1 MTYKII
7 NTGSN
12 GNCTIIN
19 DIIALDMGVSYKKLS
34 SYANKLELV
43 LLTHI
48 HGDHFNKSTIRKLAN
63 NRPMLKFG
71 CCKWLVQELVDC
83 GVSKRNI
90 HVYDIGTNY
99 NYEKFSLIPIK
110 LYHDVSQ
117 CGYRLFM
124 NDEKLIYATDTY
136 TLEGIKAL
144 EYDVYLI
151 EGNYESD
158 EELHSRAYNDYYES
172 RVKKTHLSK
181 EYATNW
187 LLENMGLNSVYC
199 WMHEHKNR
207 ERKEE
212 NQL

>member
-7 NTGSN
+7 NTGSD
-12 GNCTIIN
+12 GNCTIVN
-19 DIIALDMGVSYKKLS
+19 DIIAIDIGVSYKKLS
-34 SYANKLELV
+34 SYVDKLELV

-48 HGDHFNKSTIRKLAN
+48 HGDHFNKAAIRKLAS
-63 NRPMLKFG
+63 NRPTLKFG
-71 CCKWLVQELVDC
+71 CCEWLVQELVSC
-83 GVSKRNI
+83 GVNKRNI
-90 HVYDIGTNY
+90 HVYDIGKKY
-99 NYEKFSLIPIK
+99 NYEKFSIVPIK
-110 LYHDVSQ
+110 LYHDVPQ

-151 EGNYESD
+151 EGNYEND

-172 RVKKTHLSK
+172 RVKRTHLSK

-187 LLENMGLNSVYC
+187 LLENMELNSVYC
-199 WMHEHKNR
+199 WMHEHK
-207 ERKEE
+207 EK
-212 NQL
+212 

>member
-7 NTGSN
+7 NTGSD
-12 GNCTIIN
+12 GNCTIVN

-34 SYANKLELV
+34 SYVYKLELV

-48 HGDHFNKSTIRKLAN
+48 HGDHFNKAAIRKLAS
-63 NRPMLKFG
+63 NRPTLKFG
-71 CCKWLVQELVDC
+71 CCKWLVQELINC

-90 HVYDIGTNY
+90 HVYDICARY

-110 LYHDVSQ
+110 LYHDVPQ

-124 NDEKLIYATDTY
+124 NDEKLIYATDTN

-151 EGNYESD
+151 EGNYEND
-158 EELHSRAYNDYYES
+158 EELHSRAYNNIYES

-199 WMHEHKNR
+199 WMHEHK
-207 ERKEE
+207 EK
-212 NQL
+212 